1 MNIFT
6 KIDVITK
13 HQTNNPYKTF
23 LYVFSFD
30 EFTRTNVSNSERLF
44 IQKCLNK
51 NSPKQGKIS
60 PNILYRPCNHMEK
73 QTKDLHLPYNEI
85 LMPLSNQ

>member
-23 LYVFSFD
+23 LYVFYFD
-30 EFTRTNVSNSERLF
+30 EFIRTKVSNSERLF

-51 NSPKQGKIS
+51 NSPKQGK
-60 PNILYRPCNHMEK
+60 NIPQHIIPSMQSHGKANKRP
-73 QTKDLHLPYNEI
+73 TSTI
-85 LMPLSNQ
+85 